1 MRFRGHIVTV
11 MTEWLVYRGRGGAG
25 TIARRGPRPGLV
37 ALPEPAADPGGSAAA
52 VGIAAA

>member
-1 MRFRGHIVTV
+1 

-37 ALPEPAADPGGSAAA
+37 ALPEPAAEPGESAAA